1 MEFWAE
7 ASRTRVGRRR
17 TRGQRLH
24 CFGTLYCSQPA
35 AEAAESNSLTTC
47 IQPLNQAILLCTALL
62 FGGGVLEP
70 RVAPGKAGKIQLIT
84 VIDLY
89 GPAMIRNN
97 IFVPS
102 VHVGRRRLHGTFYK
116 LSSAT
121 CRVRVLVPS
130 KTHSPANHNAV
141 HEESGAIPFGI
152 LACLA
157 EYGVTN
163 P

>member
-7 ASRTRVGRRR
+7 ASSTRAGRSR

-24 CFGTLYCSQPA
+24 CFGILYCSQPA
-35 AEAAESNSLTTC
+35 EAAESKSLTTC
-47 IQPLNQAILLCTALL
+47 MQPLNQAILFCTALL
-62 FGGGVLEP
+62 FGAGILGPKEAL
-70 RVAPGKAGKIQLIT
+70 RKAGKNRLIRRHRLMQT
-84 VIDLY
+84 RITW
-89 GPAMIRNN
+89 NN
-97 IFVPS
+97 IFVS
-102 VHVGRRRLHGTFYK
+102 SAHAGWHRLHGTFYK

-130 KTHSPANHNAV
+130 KTHSPANQNAV